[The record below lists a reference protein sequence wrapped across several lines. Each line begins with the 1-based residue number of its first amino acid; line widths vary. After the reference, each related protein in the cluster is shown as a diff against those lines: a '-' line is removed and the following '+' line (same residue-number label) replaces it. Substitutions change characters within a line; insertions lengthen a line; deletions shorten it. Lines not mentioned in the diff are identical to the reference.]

1 MTTLPPEPLQ
11 ITEPA
16 ARRGRNDLRRNLV
29 GLSRED
35 LKGTLAEAEHRPF
48 RGQRIWHWIYW
59 HGVTDFE
66 RMTNVA
72 KKTRDRLNELFVIE
86 RPQIVTEQRSVDGTR
101 KWLLRFPDGNE
112 AETVNIPEE
121 DRGSVCVSSQ
131 VGCTLTCS
139 FCHTG
144 TQPLVRNLTP
154 DEIVGQFMV
163 ARDSYGEWPTP
174 TLETRMLSNIVMMGM
189 GEPLYNFDNVAA
201 ALKIVMDDQGIALS
215 RRRITLSTS
224 GVVPMIAKVGDVLD
238 VNLAVSLHAV
248 NDDVRDTLV
257 PINRKWPIAELL
269 KACAA
274 YHGARNSR
282 RITFEYAMLKGIN
295 DSDADARE
303 LVRILDSDP
312 RQGEPDPIQSLAGRA
327 LRVQLE
333 QPHPSLRRDRER
345 RRPQRPGAHAAR
357 SRHPCRVRSV
367 EECERAGPS
376 REGAAL
382 DSGVAAPDH
391 EGGGPEQC
399 HRNAEPAVQ
408 QQHETQAM
416 QHFAHVGLAGR
427 YRRRA
432 EDQHVA
438 RHDDQ
443 QREEL

>member
-1 MTTLPPEPLQ
+1 MSTLPPDLAPDQASEPLQ

-16 ARRGRNDLRRNLV
+16 PRRGRNDLRRNLV
-29 GLSRED
+29 GLARDE
-35 LKGTLAEAEHRPF
+35 LKGVLAEAGLEPF
-48 RGQRIWHWIYW
+48 RAQQIWHWIYW
-59 HGVTDFE
+59 HGVSDFG

-72 KKTRDRLNELFVIE
+72 KKARERLAELFVIE

-144 TQPLVRNLTP
+144 TQALVRNLAP

-189 GEPLYNFDNVAA
+189 GEPLYNFDNVVT
-201 ALKIVMDDQGIALS
+201 ALRIVMDDQGIALS

-224 GVVPMIAKVGDVLD
+224 GVVPMIGKVGEALD

-248 NDDVRDTLV
+248 NDAVRDTLV

-274 YHGARNSR
+274 YPGARNSR
-282 RITFEYAMLKGIN
+282 RITFEYAMLKGVN

-303 LVRILDSDP
+303 LVRLLK
-312 RQGEPDPIQSLAGRA
+312 PIHAKVNLI
-327 LRVQLE
+327 
-333 QPHPSLRRDRER
+333 PFNPW
-345 RRPQRPGAHAAR
+345 PGAPYECSSNNRIHRFAEIVNDGGLSAPVRTPRGRDIHAACGQLK
-357 SRHPCRVRSV
+357 SESVR
-367 EECERAGPS
+367 
-376 REGAAL
+376 
-382 DSGVAAPDH
+382 
-391 EGGGPEQC
+391 
-399 HRNAEPAVQ
+399 
-408 QQHETQAM
+408 
-416 QHFAHVGLAGR
+416 GR
-427 YRRRA
+427 G
-432 EDQHVA
+432 EKV
-438 RHDDQ
+438 
-443 QREEL
+443 LL

>member
-1 MTTLPPEPLQ
+1 MAILPTEPLQ

-29 GLSRED
+29 GLSRDE
-35 LKGTLAEAEHRPF
+35 LKGALKEAGLEPF
-48 RGQRIWHWIYW
+48 RAQQIWHWIYW

-72 KKTRDRLNELFVIE
+72 KKTREKLAETFVIE
-86 RPQIVTEQRSVDGTR
+86 RPQIVTEQRSTDGTR

-163 ARDSYGEWPTP
+163 ARDSYNEWPTP

-189 GEPLYNFDNVAA
+189 GEPLYNFDNVVA

-224 GVVPMIAKVGDVLD
+224 GVVPMIPKVGEALD

-248 NDDVRDTLV
+248 DDAVRDTLV
-257 PINRKWPIAELL
+257 PINRKWPIKELL
-269 KACAA
+269 KACAD
-274 YHGARNSR
+274 YPGARNSR
-282 RITFEYAMLKGIN
+282 RITFEYAMLKGVN

-303 LVRILDSDP
+303 LVRILK
-312 RQGEPDPIQSLAGRA
+312 PIHAKVNLI
-327 LRVQLE
+327 
-333 QPHPSLRRDRER
+333 PFNPW
-345 RRPQRPGAHAAR
+345 PGAPYECSSNNRIHRFAEIVNDGGLSAPVRTPRGRDIHAACGQLK
-357 SRHPCRVRSV
+357 SESVR
-367 EECERAGPS
+367 
-376 REGAAL
+376 
-382 DSGVAAPDH
+382 
-391 EGGGPEQC
+391 
-399 HRNAEPAVQ
+399 
-408 QQHETQAM
+408 
-416 QHFAHVGLAGR
+416 
-427 YRRRA
+427 
-432 EDQHVA
+432 A
-438 RHDDQ
+438 RG
-443 QREEL
+443 EKVLL